1 LQNFFLDKSENPIN
15 LKYLIGF
22 IIFIAPITISISGDG
37 TSSNYLFLILLF
49 LGKYKYNSVALI
61 YVLFL
66 TLSLTIGII
75 LYSKFDYYFILRQFV
90 SYFVMVSGVFL
101 LFININNYYKEL
113 KLAILISSIFYS
125 LTAIYLI
132 ISNGFLTSDIYFIR
146 AGLQQYLT
154 DWPQRYVIVL
164 MFALFISIEGWSRSF
179 FWPIVTVVLS
189 ICIFFTFT
197 RASWI
202 GIIFGFISL
211 FFTKKKSEIKPTK
224 SSRFTLFV
232 SFIILL
238 ITIIFISRNEFAQI
252 GFQTFYD
259 NIEIITNTNPKDFDS
274 ESSEGERF
282 VLWETVLNV
291 VKSNFISGTG
301 FAGIHLFTKEN
312 GSTHNQYVDIL
323 LRTGVVGLIFYFY
336 FCLRTLFFYKKFD
349 PYIFSGLVSI
359 FVMGFFHETTKL
371 SYGGFI
377 FFMLCNISFEKFKF
391 KNKNKSII

>member
-1 LQNFFLDKSENPIN
+1 
-15 LKYLIGF
+15 
-22 IIFIAPITISISGDG
+22 
-37 TSSNYLFLILLF
+37 
-49 LGKYKYNSVALI
+49 
-61 YVLFL
+61 
-66 TLSLTIGII
+66 
-75 LYSKFDYYFILRQFV
+75 
-90 SYFVMVSGVFL
+90 
-101 LFININNYYKEL
+101 
-113 KLAILISSIFYS
+113 
-125 LTAIYLI
+125 
-132 ISNGFLTSDIYFIR
+132 
-146 AGLQQYLT
+146 
-154 DWPQRYVIVL
+154 